1 MPVRASQA
9 NPISD
14 SNQVTSQSSLK
25 NLQKE
30 LHNHRFAPFGC
41 GLVVG
46 ARQSGLEVR
55 PSQKIVPVKCFK
67 DDGTLKRPVQVGT
80 IPKIRR
86 HGRQNSRLS

>member
-30 LHNHRFAPFGC
+30 LHN
-41 GLVVG
+41 GLPVIDLRLLAVV
-46 ARQSGLEVR
+46 
-55 PSQKIVPVKCFK
+55 
-67 DDGTLKRPVQVGT
+67 
-80 IPKIRR
+80 
-86 HGRQNSRLS
+86 